1 MTASQLQV
9 SFNRRRGMISV
20 RRHSTFRMQMESIIM
35 SDPTTPQN
43 PPTIPDAPSPNQPAD
58 LPDVGQPEPEPDQQ
72 GGATGK

>member
-1 MTASQLQV
+1 
-9 SFNRRRGMISV
+9 
-20 RRHSTFRMQMESIIM
+20 MQMESIIM